1 VTGLDT
7 NVLLG
12 WLLNRRSKLPGGG
25 PFRISLIVL
34 VELVWVLQSQFRNS
48 RSEIA
53 SIIETLLQ
61 IPDVD
66 VAGRDAVKAALDD
79 FRDGGADF
87 ADYLIGHDNAL
98 SGCETTWTY
107 DRKAGRNPRFTLLQM
122 EN

>member
-1 VTGLDT
+1 MTGLDT

-87 ADYLIGHDNAL
+87 ADYLIGHDNA
-98 SGCETTWTY
+98 
-107 DRKAGRNPRFTLLQM
+107 
-122 EN
+122 